1 MNALEII
8 AQDLFDKVR
17 SRFTNLQ
24 MGDETGGVTL
34 DPKEARMFDF
44 DFILE
49 GNNLGR
55 VSISINNIGSLKVF
69 YSQGIV
75 EGIDHVSAG
84 QWYDFLK
91 EMRAFAK
98 RRLLRFDARDISK
111 DFLDQNDFQFLAQ
124 NGSSQENAM
133 QESNYYGSSMSS
145 YRKLENTKL
154 ILRHSKA
161 VDENVV
167 GGRSR
172 HVKAIFIENEA
183 GERFKYPFIHL
194 AGAKAMQRH
203 VSNGGNPFDTA
214 GQAITTMSEHIIKL
228 GSFKRHVGSAQNL
241 TTEAVGILD
250 HASAKLTQ
258 LRNTMEAISKQK
270 NYEAWME
277 SVEATPLSQI
287 EELDETTLADFKSK
301 FTISSFK
308 DDLAQ
313 YFPLLNS
320 IMRETSEID
329 LEDYV
334 GEGRGGYDPEQPD
347 GGGAGAGDITN
358 EDSCTCDLEDGEDEC
373 PVHGD
378 KGVEEN
384 TDHLKNPNTPAVD
397 RKKAG
402 YKLSADDVKNDSNKN
417 KYDFHKRAHGKKHP
431 EDTREAFSA
440 FEEWAEELDPF
451 APSKLVQE
459 TSDQTPEERQQAM
472 KYIIDLNKAVKSG
485 QVQPTPELQHEFE
498 QQLGVYGLGMR
509 DEEIDRAW
517 QRITGEKTTPSIDPK
532 LRKPAP
538 PMDKYSDNSDDEE
551 DPDINKYKGMAR
563 SGSIGT
569 NDFGAELG
577 EEDNETAPQGK
588 PPIKEIAEVVKS
600 MFDPIAGAFPRGE
613 TGVKTHISVK
623 YGDTAGELAEKLC
636 SYLIQKHEGQKQFEH
651 VMRNAG
657 IKLAEA
663 EKISAKDSFNPL
675 KHVKNPTK
683 GEKTAA
689 KDVKRGSYADRAAML
704 KSAEADGRLKK

>member
-17 SRFTNLQ
+17 SRFSNLQ
-24 MGDETGGVTL
+24 MGDETGAVTL

-91 EMRAFAK
+91 EMRGFAK

-124 NGSSQENAM
+124 NGSPQENAM

-161 VDENVV
+161 VDENAV

-172 HVKAIFIENEA
+172 NVKAIFIENEA

-203 VSNGGNPFDTA
+203 VANGGNPFDAA
-214 GQAITTMSEHIIKL
+214 GNAITTMSEHIIKL
-228 GSFKRHVGSAQNL
+228 GSFKRHVGNAQNL

-250 HASAKLTQ
+250 RASGKLTQ

-270 NYEAWME
+270 NYEAWRE
-277 SVEATPLSQI
+277 SVDATPLSQI

-301 FTISSFK
+301 FTVSSFK

-320 IMRETSEID
+320 IMHESGEVD

-334 GEGRGGYDPEQPD
+334 GEGKDV
-347 GGGAGAGDITN
+347 
-358 EDSCTCDLEDGEDEC
+358 CTCDQEGGEDEC

-378 KGVEEN
+378 SVEEN
-384 TDHLKNPNTPAVD
+384 TDHLKNPNTPAYL

-402 YKLSADDVKNDSNKN
+402 YKLSKDDVKNDANKH
-417 KYDFHKRAHGKKHP
+417 KYDFHKRAHGEKHP
-431 EDTREAFSA
+431 EDTRESFSA
-440 FEEWAEELDPF
+440 FEAWADDLDPF
-451 APSKLVQE
+451 SPSKLVRE
-459 TSDQTPEERQQAM
+459 GGDQSPEERQQSM

-485 QVQPTPELQHEFE
+485 QVQPTPELKQEFE
-498 QQLGVYGLGMR
+498 QQLGVYGFGMR
-509 DEEIDRAW
+509 DDEIDRAW
-517 QRITGEKTTPSIDPK
+517 QRITGEKATPSVDPK
-532 LRKPAP
+532 LRRPAP
-538 PMDKYSDNSDDEE
+538 PMDMHGDDSDDEV
-551 DPDINKYKGMAR
+551 DPDVSKYKGMAKR
-563 SGSIGT
+563 GSIGT
-569 NDFGAELG
+569 DDFGAELG
-577 EEDNETAPQGK
+577 EEDGEMSPKGK

-613 TGVKTHISVK
+613 TGVKTHIAVK
-623 YGDTAGELAEKLC
+623 YGDEAGDLAERLC
-636 SYLIQKHEGQKQFEH
+636 SYLIQKHGDNKQMEAI
-651 VMRNAG
+651 RRLSG
-657 IKLAEA
+657 LPTLSEA
-663 EKISAKDSFNPL
+663 EK
-675 KHVKNPTK
+675 
-683 GEKTAA
+683 KTMSKAA
-689 KDVKRGSYADRAAML
+689 KGVMKYGKKGMQALAKAGKEG
-704 KSAEADGRLKK
+704 KSLDKVRDKYNKYKD

>member
-55 VSISINNIGSLKVF
+55 VSISINNVGSLKVF

-124 NGSSQENAM
+124 NGSPQENAM

-320 IMRETSEID
+320 IMRETSDID
-329 LEDYV
+329 LEEYV

-347 GGGAGAGDITN
+347 GGGAGAGDIQK
-358 EDSCTCDLEDGEDEC
+358 ESCTCDMEGGEDEC
-373 PVHGD
+373 PVHSE
-378 KGVEEN
+378 KGVEEEV
-384 TDHLKNPNTPAVD
+384 DLKDPDTPAFK
-397 RKKAG
+397 RKESN
-402 YKLSADDVKNDSNKN
+402 YKLTPDDVKNKTNRH
-417 KYDFHKRAHGKKHP
+417 KYDWHKKVHGEKHP

-440 FEEWAEELDPF
+440 FEEWADELDPF

-459 TSDQTPEERQQAM
+459 TSDQSPEERQQAM
-472 KYIIDLNKAVKSG
+472 KYIIDLNRAVKSG

-517 QRITGEKTTPSIDPK
+517 QRITGEKTAPSTDPK

-538 PMDKYSDNSDDEE
+538 PIDKYSDDSDDEE
-551 DPDINKYKGMAR
+551 DPDINRYKGMAR

-577 EEDNETAPQGK
+577 EEDNEMAPQGK

-657 IKLAEA
+657 VKLAEA
-663 EKISAKDSFNPL
+663 EKVPAKVRNGIM
-675 KHVKNPTK
+675 KYGKK
-683 GEKTAA
+683 GMKDLADAGKKGKDLEPVRA
-689 KDVKRGSYADRAAML
+689 KYNKYKD
-704 KSAEADGRLKK
+704 

>member
-17 SRFTNLQ
+17 SRFTNLE
-24 MGDETGGVTL
+24 MGDETGAVTL

-44 DFILE
+44 DFVLE

-84 QWYDFLK
+84 LWYDFLK
-91 EMRAFAK
+91 EMRGFAK

-124 NGSSQENAM
+124 NGSPQENAM

-203 VSNGGNPFDTA
+203 VANGGNPFDTA

-228 GSFKRHVGSAQNL
+228 GSFKRHVGNAQNL

-250 HASAKLTQ
+250 RASSKLGQ
-258 LRNTMEAISKQK
+258 LRHTMEAISKQK

-277 SVEATPLSQI
+277 SLEATPLSQI

-301 FTISSFK
+301 FTVSSFK

-320 IMRETSEID
+320 IMHETSVVD
-329 LEDYV
+329 LADV
-334 GEGRGGYDPEQPD
+334 VS
-347 GGGAGAGDITN
+347 
-358 EDSCTCDLEDGEDEC
+358 EDSEKCTCDDTGEEDC

-378 KGVEEN
+378 E
-384 TDHLKNPNTPAVD
+384 
-397 RKKAG
+397 
-402 YKLSADDVKNDSNKN
+402 
-417 KYDFHKRAHGKKHP
+417 HKEIEKEGAF
-431 EDTREAFSA
+431 EAFEA
-440 FEEWAEELDPF
+440 WTDELDPF
-451 APSKLVQE
+451 APAKLVRE
-459 TSDQTPEERQQAM
+459 SGDQTPEEKHETM
-472 KYIIDLNKAVKSG
+472 KYIVGLNKAIKSG
-485 QVQPTPELQHEFE
+485 EVQPTPELETEFE
-498 QQLGVYGLGMR
+498 NTLNYLGMPY
-509 DEEIDRAW
+509 EAITKAW
-517 QRITGEKTTPSIDPK
+517 ERVTGQSKTAELDPK
-532 LRKPAP
+532 FRKSAP
-538 PMDKYSDNSDDEE
+538 PMDMHGDDGDDET
-551 DPDINKYKGMAR
+551 DPDVAKYQGMAKR
-563 SGSIGT
+563 GSIGT
-569 NDFGAELG
+569 DDFGAELG
-577 EEDNETAPQGK
+577 EEDGEMATTGK

-613 TGVKTHISVK
+613 TGVKTHIAVK
-623 YGDTAGELAEKLC
+623 YGDSAGELAEKLC
-636 SYLIQKHEGQKQFEH
+636 TYLIQKHGDNKQMEAIRRLSGLP
-651 VMRNAG
+651 VMEKKNWMKDAFSKNKG
-657 IKLAEA
+657 KLHKELGVKQGEKIPASKLAI
-663 EKISAKDSFNPL
+663 KKSDSTT
-675 KHVKNPTK
+675 VKK
-683 GEKTAA
+683 EKTLA
-689 KDVKRGSYADRAAML
+689 KTARKIAN
-704 KSAEADGRLKK
+704 KK

>member
-17 SRFTNLQ
+17 SRFTNLE
-24 MGDETGGVTL
+24 MGDETGAVTL

-44 DFILE
+44 DFVLE

-84 QWYDFLK
+84 LWYDFLK
-91 EMRAFAK
+91 EMRGFAK

-124 NGSSQENAM
+124 NGSPQENAM

-203 VSNGGNPFDTA
+203 VANGGNPFDTA

-228 GSFKRHVGSAQNL
+228 GSFKRHVGNAQNL

-250 HASAKLTQ
+250 RASSKLGQ
-258 LRNTMEAISKQK
+258 LRHTMEAISKQK

-277 SVEATPLSQI
+277 SLEATPLSQI

-301 FTISSFK
+301 FTVSSFK

-320 IMRETSEID
+320 IMHETSVVD
-329 LEDYV
+329 LADV
-334 GEGRGGYDPEQPD
+334 VS
-347 GGGAGAGDITN
+347 
-358 EDSCTCDLEDGEDEC
+358 EDSEKCTCDDTGEEDC

-378 KGVEEN
+378 E
-384 TDHLKNPNTPAVD
+384 
-397 RKKAG
+397 
-402 YKLSADDVKNDSNKN
+402 
-417 KYDFHKRAHGKKHP
+417 HKEIEKEGAF
-431 EDTREAFSA
+431 EAFEA
-440 FEEWAEELDPF
+440 WTDELDPF
-451 APSKLVQE
+451 SPAKLVRE
-459 TSDQTPEERQQAM
+459 SGDQTPEEKHETM
-472 KYIIDLNKAVKSG
+472 KYIVGLNKAIKSG
-485 QVQPTPELQHEFE
+485 EVQPTPELETEFE
-498 QQLGVYGLGMR
+498 NTLNYLGMPY
-509 DEEIDRAW
+509 EAITKAW
-517 QRITGEKTTPSIDPK
+517 ERVTGQSKTAELDPK
-532 LRKPAP
+532 FRKSAP
-538 PMDKYSDNSDDEE
+538 PMDMHGDDGDDEI
-551 DPDINKYKGMAR
+551 DPDVAKYQGMAKR
-563 SGSIGT
+563 GSIGT
-569 NDFGAELG
+569 DDFGAELG
-577 EEDNETAPQGK
+577 EEDGEMATTGK

-613 TGVKTHISVK
+613 TGVKTHIAVK
-623 YGDTAGELAEKLC
+623 YGDSAGELAEKLC
-636 SYLIQKHEGQKQFEH
+636 TYLIQKHGDNKQMEAIRRLSGLP
-651 VMRNAG
+651 VMEKKNWMKDAFSKNKG
-657 IKLAEA
+657 KLHKELGVKQGEKIPASKLAI
-663 EKISAKDSFNPL
+663 KKSDSTT
-675 KHVKNPTK
+675 VKK
-683 GEKTAA
+683 EKTLA
-689 KDVKRGSYADRAAML
+689 KTARKIAN
-704 KSAEADGRLKK
+704 KK